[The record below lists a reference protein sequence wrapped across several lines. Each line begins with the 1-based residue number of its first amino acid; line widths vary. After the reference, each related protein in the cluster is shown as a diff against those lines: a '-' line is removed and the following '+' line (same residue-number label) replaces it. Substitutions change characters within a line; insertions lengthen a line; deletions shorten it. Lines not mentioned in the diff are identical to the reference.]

1 LIEMLGAVHTEDMAA
16 CARVQAGLASGLVDR
31 LRLTRLETPIV
42 DFQGW
47 IAQCLGA

>member
-1 LIEMLGAVHTEDMAA
+1 MLGAVHTEDMAA

-47 IAQCLGA
+47 IAQCLSA